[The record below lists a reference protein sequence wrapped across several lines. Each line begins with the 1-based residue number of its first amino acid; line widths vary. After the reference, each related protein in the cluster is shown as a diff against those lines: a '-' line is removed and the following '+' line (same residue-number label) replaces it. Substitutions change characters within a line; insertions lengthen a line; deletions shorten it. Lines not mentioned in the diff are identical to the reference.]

1 MPFCNSNCLDYFH
14 WPSFFKLG
22 LYKCMPKF
30 LFLIISI
37 CPTMYMKLTLSPFF
51 LQSGVSSLN
60 YNFHSLPHN
69 VYLEFC
75 LFCNPKFLCL
85 IIFCS
90 PTSFISLAIF
100 SNQSFFVL
108 SFIGLTVCI
117 LSSSLSFLK
126 AEVSLHHSGYHYP
139 VGPTMHCLSSSL
151 YFSFQ
156 KIHIFL
162 HIIYIRYSSLR
173 LYI

>member
-1 MPFCNSNCLDYFH
+1 
-14 WPSFFKLG
+14 
-22 LYKCMPKF
+22 MPKF